1 MGEKMREKCLSTVEH
16 EKTLIDNEFPKQKD
30 LTNRIF
36 VEILD
41 FINQENYTNI

>member
-30 LTNRIF
+30 LTC
-36 VEILD
+36 LL
-41 FINQENYTNI
+41 YTSDAADEL